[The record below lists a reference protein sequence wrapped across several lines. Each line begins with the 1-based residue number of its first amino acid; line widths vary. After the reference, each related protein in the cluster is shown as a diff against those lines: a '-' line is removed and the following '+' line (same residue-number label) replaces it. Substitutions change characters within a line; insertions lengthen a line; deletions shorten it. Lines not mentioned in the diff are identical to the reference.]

1 MKKSINEKEQ
11 CVQTDV
17 MQSVLIN
24 ELRINNYYELKG
36 NVLGGGVCQLKNLN
50 DFMHIGNLIES
61 DLVKPI
67 ILTNEWLINFGFKET
82 KEDKKIK
89 WFTKDRL
96 DIVLG
101 EENFIV
107 FDHLVI
113 KNIKYVHQFQNLYFS
128 LKQNEWWF
136 QVSSAIFWF

>member
-1 MKKSINEKEQ
+1 MEKSINEKEQ

-36 NVLGGGVCQLKNLN
+36 NFLGGGVCQLKNLN
-50 DFMHIGNLIES
+50 DFIHIGNLIES

-113 KNIKYVHQFQNLYFS
+113 KHIKYVHQFQNLYFS
-128 LKQNEWWF
+128 LKQNELT
-136 QVSSAIFWF
+136 VA

>member
-1 MKKSINEKEQ
+1 MKTEFDNNENDALNK
-11 CVQTDV
+11 TDV

-36 NVLGGGVCQLKNLN
+36 SVLGGGVCQLKNLN
-50 DFMHIGNLIES
+50 DFVHIGNLIER

-67 ILTNEWLINFGFKET
+67 ILTNKWLINFGFKET
-82 KEDKKIK
+82 KEDKKLK
-89 WFTKDRL
+89 WFTKDGL

-107 FDHLVI
+107 FDHLVL
-113 KNIKYVHQFQNLYFS
+113 KHIKYVHQFQNLYFS
-128 LKQNEWWF
+128 LRQNELT
-136 QVSSAIFWF
+136 VA

>member
-36 NVLGGGVCQLKNLN
+36 NFLGGGVCQLKNLN
-50 DFMHIGNLIES
+50 DFIHIGNLIES

-113 KNIKYVHQFQNLYFS
+113 KHIKYVHQFQNLYFS
-128 LKQNEWWF
+128 LKQNELT
-136 QVSSAIFWF
+136 VA